1 MAYPVTVW
9 RKTGTWNA
17 MTTGALEK
25 FDVASDAELLERIA
39 RHDVDARAARAAQ
52 AELYERHVRY
62 LYGVLL
68 RQRRKLLALAGISAE
83 DLVQDTF
90 HRAFERAHT
99 FKADDL
105 ADAEQA
111 RRRTRAWLGRIAHH
125 LLCDALDGHRE
136 ISASNWLDRVS
147 CDAIDESATES
158 PALARVHAA
167 LAELPEREQDVLR
180 VTALYHRA
188 GSDAQRLPNA
198 VSQELAQRWNT
209 NSDNIRAI
217 RSRAMK
223 KLKSL
228 LEAP

>member
-1 MAYPVTVW
+1 
-9 RKTGTWNA
+9 
-17 MTTGALEK
+17 MTTNALRKIDEEG
-25 FDVASDAELLERIA
+25 DAELLA
-39 RHDVDARAARAAQ
+39 RVARRDVEPAAARAAQ
-52 AELYERHVRY
+52 AALYERHVRY

-68 RQRRKLLALAGISAE
+68 RQRRKLLDLAAVSAE

-105 ADAEQA
+105 ADADQA

-125 LLCDALDGHRE
+125 LLCDALDRRRE
-136 ISASNWLDRVS
+136 VSASNWLDRVS
-147 CDAIDESATES
+147 CDAIDEPAAES
-158 PALARVHAA
+158 PELARVRAA
-167 LAELPEREQDVLR
+167 LSALPEREQDVLR

-188 GSDAQRLPNA
+188 GGDAQRLPNA
-198 VSQELAQRWNT
+198 VSQELAERWDT

-223 KLKSL
+223 KLRSL
-228 LEAP
+228 LEVP